1 MSEGDNIVLEHLRR
15 IRASQDRVEVVMG
28 DVKLRMSAV
37 EQHLGQ
43 VQLQIAGL
51 NTRMDHFDDRL
62 TRIERRLE
70 LVDA

>member
-15 IRASQDRVEVVMG
+15 IRASQDRVEAVMG
-28 DVKLRMSAV
+28 DVKLRISAV

-51 NTRMDHFDDRL
+51 NTRMDRFDERL

-70 LVDA
+70 LVDV